1 MLKCILVFIVFALPA
16 TLLAERLE
24 LKDGRYVDD
33 QGEIHRGKFKN
44 EDMFAPWNNS
54 MKRDD
59 MFAPWN
65 DSLRKDDM
73 FAPWNNPMAG
83 ESETNKYL
91 KDQGITD
98 SEYYWE

>member
-1 MLKCILVFIVFALPA
+1 MRIVLIAAIVLFVPA
-16 TLLAERLE
+16 VLCADRLE

-33 QGEIHRGKFKN
+33 QGEIHRGKYKN
-44 EDMFAPWNNS
+44 EDMFAPWNDS
-54 MKRDD
+54 MKKDD

-65 DSLRKDDM
+65 DSMKKDDM

-91 KDQGITD
+91 KDQGVTD
-98 SEYYWE
+98 PRYYWE